1 MTDDLFRGGPVV
13 VAAKEAGSGALL
25 TALLAAQS
33 QLPRI
38 VALVEA
44 PADRYFD
51 KLGIEVERITRGA
64 SGVWA
69 VDVERVLAAVAPVR
83 IIVGASA
90 GATIEKELID
100 AGARHRIPV
109 VAMVDHYWNLWQ
121 RFAGATPRDRWR
133 YRPDVIYVPDDKC
146 VARLKELE
154 CPVADIRSFRH
165 PHLAAAPDRRT
176 PEFRRAGR
184 ERLGLSQDDAVILF
198 ISEYVFA
205 DDEGWQWDQPTDS
218 DIEESGQE
226 LAAIAAD
233 LSGGGQSVRL
243 LVRPH
248 PSERRDWEAIFAA
261 RGGHAVI
268 DRSLDKPTLFSVA
281 DVAVGLNSMLL
292 AEAAEAGVPAYCRF
306 PSGAYAG
313 PKLSDF
319 RRAIVELKTP
329 QDCRAAI
336 RNICKIA

>member
-1 MTDDLFRGGPVV
+1 MTDDLFRSGPVV
-13 VAAKEAGSGALL
+13 VAAKEAGAGALL
-25 TALLAAQS
+25 TALLAAQP

-38 VALVEA
+38 LALVEA

-51 KLGIEVERITRGA
+51 TLGIEVERVARDSGGA
-64 SGVWA
+64 WA
-69 VDVERVLAAVAPVR
+69 VDIERLLAAVAPAR
-83 IIVGASA
+83 IVVGASA

-133 YRPDVIYVPDDKC
+133 YRPDIIYVPDDRC

-176 PEFRRAGR
+176 PALRQAGR
-184 ERLGLSQDDAVILF
+184 ERLGFSQDDVVILF

-205 DDEGWQWDQPTDS
+205 DEEGWQWDQPTDN
-218 DIEESGQE
+218 DIEELGQE
-226 LAAIAAD
+226 LAAIAAE
-233 LSGGGQSVRL
+233 LSRREQSVRL

-248 PSERRDWEAIFAA
+248 PSERRDWGTILAA
-261 RGGHAVI
+261 GGDRVVI
-268 DRSLDKPTLFSVA
+268 DRSLDKPTMFSVA

-292 AEAAEAGVPAYCRF
+292 AEAAEACVPVYCRF
-306 PSGAYAG
+306 PSSAYTG

-319 RRAIVELKTP
+319 RRAIIELKTP

-336 RNICKIA
+336 RNSCKIA